1 MSTIA
6 QIRNMTND
14 VALSPKYL
22 YMYFILLSY
31 YYSCFCVYYHTW
43 ILQAVL
49 LIEIIFINL
58 MRVMTTTTCIII
70 CNYDYSILITT
81 HYSYTRTCNPLLPCH
96 AYIIY
101 IIPLLFKS
109 TLWYD
114 SFKSKIVIHV
124 GNVNTCSKNIH
135 LIILIL
141 LNLHVKAIG

>member
-1 MSTIA
+1 
-6 QIRNMTND
+6 MTT
-14 VALSPKYL
+14 A
-22 YMYFILLSY
+22 
-31 YYSCFCVYYHTW
+31 
-43 ILQAVL
+43 
-49 LIEIIFINL
+49 
-58 MRVMTTTTCIII
+58 TTTCIII
-70 CNYDYSILITT
+70 CNYDYSILIAT

-109 TLWYD
+109 TLAYD

-141 LNLHVKAIG
+141 LN